1 MSYDRWHVA
10 QLAESGAWRENTH
23 TTTTGPGHS
32 HSHGHGH
39 GHGDAV
45 SPAAAVRYIHTE
57 SYLLLT
63 MMLRVVAMLL
73 KFVKL

>member
-10 QLAESGAWRENTH
+10 QLAESAAWKENTH
-23 TTTTGPGHS
+23 TTATSPG
-32 HSHGHGH
+32 HGHGH

-63 MMLRVVAMLL
+63 MMLHVVAMLL